1 MKKSYDSKFKSR
13 VALDALRGELTVAES
28 AGKYLIHQNQV
39 RQIVDGRDRVVVS
52 YRYDKLTGKVLRVRD
67 MAGNDLNFSYDSAG
81 NLEFASRR
89 AADASEAEGIFR
101 WKYDGNGRPLEM
113 MRLDRDG
120 KVYSSVKYSYGSG
133 GQPQVVENGQKRV
146 RLFYNGYGYPVEV
159 HDIFGC
165 KQEMYYDAYNRPT
178 GGKDIYGVRTEITY
192 DPSGFVT
199 RVCRMDGEEVLNFL
213 EWRLDS
219 QGRPV
224 SVRDESGN
232 EKSYE
237 RDSLGRLLK
246 EIFPDETSVEY
257 RYDPLGRLSGVLDQ
271 NRHEIEFDWSRF
283 GMERKTTP
291 ANQLTDYVYDEF
303 GLLKEVG
310 SSFRER
316 EGKDRSIRYEYDS
329 LDRLVKIVYDE
340 GKQEET
346 FRYDSWGKLL
356 EATKRAGD
364 EKRVATYRYD
374 YFNRLIERT
383 ERVNDSAAV
392 VMLYSYNPWDQR
404 TVRVFRNGSLHR
416 VEEKKYDEFGRLVE
430 IQSEEGRVLYFYN
443 RRNQLEKRLVNNVP
457 EFYYYT
463 KYGQLKAKS
472 LGARLSGR

>member
-1 MKKSYDSKFKSR
+1 MEKSYDSKFKSR

-67 MAGNDLNFSYDSAG
+67 MAGISYDSAG

-237 RDSLGRLLK
+237 RDTLGRLLK

-291 ANQLTDYVYDEF
+291 ANQLTDYVYDEL

-316 EGKDRSIRYEYDS
+316 EGKD
-329 LDRLVKIVYDE
+329 
-340 GKQEET
+340 
-346 FRYDSWGKLL
+346 W
-356 EATKRAGD
+356 
-364 EKRVATYRYD
+364 
-374 YFNRLIERT
+374 
-383 ERVNDSAAV
+383 
-392 VMLYSYNPWDQR
+392 
-404 TVRVFRNGSLHR
+404 TVW
-416 VEEKKYDEFGRLVE
+416 
-430 IQSEEGRVLYFYN
+430 
-443 RRNQLEKRLVNNVP
+443 
-457 EFYYYT
+457 
-463 KYGQLKAKS
+463 
-472 LGARLSGR
+472 